1 MEQPGLEGGGNR
13 RYENGVFSGRKD
25 NSQNQPY
32 TPPLHNYNGNN
43 YPGSYYQDNTRMFLQ
58 ERPLPE
64 EFFSKRTTSG
74 RPVAD
79 RNYFQ
84 RNYPQNY
91 FPERQH
97 YNNYAS
103 RNGNKRYNDRD
114 KTDHSVLILSVS
126 AAVIMLLAAFFL
138 TVFLISDI
146 SGREESRERGSV
158 DIQKNIPYTE
168 EEPYSGFDYPEWG
181 EEPYSGFNYP
191 EGEGGDSADYYME
204 LEDAIR
210 TDLDYSILW
219 ENFSYEENGG
229 KISVEI
235 DYPVIKG
242 DAPNKDIL
250 NGIIAEEKAYFEE
263 YAGEYSKYMINDEYF
278 YVYSGGYVTYMDEE
292 VMSVVFSEEIY
303 TDYWQDYGL
312 YCINIDMENG
322 VVIDNGSILRIN
334 DEFLQA
340 FREKS
345 KAQNGEVLDGMT
357 NQELMYHLTEG
368 NAIIFYTP
376 LGMEVG
382 MNYDD
387 GYLTVTFED
396 YRPYME
402 KY

>member
-1 MEQPGLEGGGNR
+1 MEQPGLDGGSNR
-13 RYENGVFSGRKD
+13 RYENGVFSGEKD
-25 NSQNQPY
+25 NRQNQPY
-32 TPPLHNYNGNN
+32 APPLHNYNGNN
-43 YPGSYYQDNTRMFLQ
+43 YPESYYQDNTGKFLL

-64 EFFSKRTTSG
+64 ECFSKGTVSG
-74 RPVAD
+74 RPIAD
-79 RNYFQ
+79 RNYSQ

-91 FPERQH
+91 FPERKN

-103 RNGNKRYNDRD
+103 GNRNKKYNDRD
-114 KTDHSVLILSVS
+114 KTDYSGLILSVS
-126 AAVIMLLAAFFL
+126 AAVLMLFAAFLL

-146 SGREESRERGSV
+146 SGREESRERSSV

-181 EEPYSGFNYP
+181 EPYSDSDYS
-191 EGEGGDSADYYME
+191 EWEGGDSTDYYME

-210 TDLDYSILW
+210 TDLDYSIRW
-219 ENFSYEENGG
+219 ENYSYEENNGN
-229 KISVEI
+229 ISVEI

-250 NGIIAEEKAYFEE
+250 NEIIAGEKAYFEE
-263 YAGEYSKYMINDEYF
+263 YASEYSKYMLSDEYF
-278 YVYSGGYVTYMDEE
+278 YAYSGGYVTYMDEE
-292 VMSVVFSEEIY
+292 IMSVVFSEEIY

-322 VVIDNGSILRIN
+322 VVINNGSILRVN

-345 KAQNGEVLDGMT
+345 KAQNGGMLDGMT
-357 NQELMYHLTEG
+357 NQELMYHLSEG

-396 YRPYME
+396 YKPYME